1 MKPRIVDR
9 PCYRLHDIRNRHGRI
24 GADISRTAHRLANYI
39 AIRFGKQCPASGAA
53 TVNGNKNGRY
63 RLEGTETGYVR
74 LDTQTGAISV
84 CTQQKGPLV
93 CKMAAEDRDAYENDI
108 ADLQA
113 RVKKLEAQVAAMG
126 KVEGSKASAL
136 PSEQEFEQSMSYMER
151 FMRRFMDLAKSFE
164 SGEEKPA
171 PPTIPGRT

>member
-1 MKPRIVDR
+1 
-9 PCYRLHDIRNRHGRI
+9 
-24 GADISRTAHRLANYI
+24 
-39 AIRFGKQCPASGAA
+39 
-53 TVNGNKNGRY
+53 
-63 RLEGTETGYVR
+63 
-74 LDTQTGAISV
+74 
-84 CTQQKGPLV
+84 
-93 CKMAAEDRDAYENDI
+93 AYENDI

>member
-1 MKPRIVDR
+1 MLGRMAGSA
-9 PCYRLHDIRNRHGRI
+9 YRLAIASLLGTALFST
-24 GADISRTAHRLANYI
+24 GALA
-39 AIRFGKQCPASGAA
+39 QE
-53 TVNGNKNGRY
+53 NGRY

-84 CTQQKGPLV
+84 CTQQKGQLV

-164 SGEEKPA
+164 GGEEKPA
-171 PPTIPGRT
+171 PPAIPGRT